1 MQTGLSVTRFTRE
14 RIILLAAHFFFFLNF
29 SELILLP
36 KYFAHLGL
44 HPFRIGVL
52 MGSFSL
58 SVLMALPVAG
68 LVSERMPRKFLF
80 IAGAA
85 LMAFPSALYMGFHKS
100 FSALVI
106 LRILQGIGFSCTFGI
121 IGAMVSRGADAR
133 ERKYLLG
140 ILTVVGIST
149 HALGPA
155 LGEHMIGRYGYGM
168 FFSSAAAF
176 GLAAFAAGFLL
187 AHEKDGQAVNRDG
200 FHAPPDTTALSVI
213 LGVVFGSVVVFLPL
227 HLAGVGVTDSSLFFV
242 PFVMGSF
249 LMWTLIHRFIR
260 SWSDAAARI
269 ASSALVALPLA
280 CMAWAGGV
288 FALMALSL
296 AFGVGYGYLYPALNA
311 AFINANP
318 ASQGRANALFVWAF
332 NLGMFAASLGFGY
345 VSELTGYAGAFAWLA
360 YLGFACMAMAIF
372 WGRRIAR

>member
-1 MQTGLSVTRFTRE
+1 MSVARFTRE
-14 RIILLAAHFFFFLNF
+14 RVILLAAHFFFFLNF

-44 HPFRIGVL
+44 HPFRIGIL

-58 SVLMALPVAG
+58 SVLLALPVAG

-85 LMAFPSALYMGFHKS
+85 LMAFPSALYMGLHDS
-100 FSALVI
+100 FNALVL
-106 LRILQGIGFSCTFGI
+106 LRILQGAGFSCTFGI

-133 ERKYLLG
+133 ERKHLLG

-155 LGEHMIGRYGYGM
+155 LGEHMIGRYGFGL

-187 AHEKDGQAVNRDG
+187 PHETAGQAVNRDG
-200 FHAPPDTTALSVI
+200 FHAPGDITALSVI
-213 LGVVFGSVVVFLPL
+213 LGVIFGSAVIFLPL
-227 HLAGVGVTDSSLFFV
+227 HLAGVGVNDSSLFFI

-249 LMWTLIHRFIR
+249 LMWTLLHRFIR
-260 SWSDAAARI
+260 TWSDTAAMI
-269 ASSALVALPLA
+269 VSSALIALPLA

-288 FALMALSL
+288 FALMAMSL

-311 AFINANP
+311 ALIDANP
-318 ASQGRANALFVWAF
+318 ASQGRANAMFVWSF
-332 NLGMFAASLGFGY
+332 NLGMLGASLGFGY
-345 VSELTGYAGAFAWLA
+345 VSEITGYAGAFAGLA
-360 YLGFACMAMAIF
+360 FLGFACMAAAIF
-372 WGRRIAR
+372 RGKVIAR